1 MAQRTIA
8 YGAKSLWLGI
18 ERVRLCLYL
27 WQTVAVVW
35 SFS

>member
-1 MAQRTIA
+1 MTQRIA
-8 YGAKSLWLGI
+8 YAAKSLWLGI

-27 WQTVAVVW
+27 WHTVLVVS